1 MKKFISTT
9 LLFWLSSNLTACSF
23 IENKEE
29 KFVNPLFYEKL
40 ISISNYTYD
49 TLLTPKNIKMDG
61 YNSISKATYDCKLTE
76 NTFEQIMF
84 ECTRYIASE
93 KKHIQEHF
101 VFRIKSC
108 KDVPTCFDK
117 EGWIVYQISSSEAP
131 HNDATYII
139 PSKIDFGTKTFAN
152 PLFYETLSPISQKE
166 NTTLL
171 TPTSIK
177 LFDENKIYPH
187 YHYEKCKLV
196 ENNPMFITMECE
208 GHNNFLKQTQKETL
222 RYSIQYCSN
231 DYCYGGNWYVYLKKD
246 GSRSTYIID

>member
-1 MKKFISTT
+1 MIKDNFMKKFILTT
-9 LLFWLSSNLTACSF
+9 LLFVISSNLIACSF
-23 IENKEE
+23 VENKEE

-49 TLLTPKNIKMDG
+49 TLLTPKSIKMDG

-101 VFRIKSC
+101 VFQIKSC

-152 PLFYETLSPISQKE
+152 PLFYETLSHISQKE
-166 NTTLL
+166 EAQVNMIMKNIQN
-171 TPTSIK
+171 S
-177 LFDENKIYPH
+177 
-187 YHYEKCKLV
+187 
-196 ENNPMFITMECE
+196 
-208 GHNNFLKQTQKETL
+208 FLKKILE
-222 RYSIQYCSN
+222 S
-231 DYCYGGNWYVYLKKD
+231 
-246 GSRSTYIID
+246 